1 MKTIRQ
7 LLLLLALILI
17 NCNLVNLFGQN
28 LTEVDADGRATV
40 KAIVPS
46 ATSVR
51 FRGLSGSWG
60 LNNLNLG
67 LTNMGNDLWQVTTS
81 PIATGFHYYRMEING
96 ILTVNPNENVYY
108 CSNAWNSGLEI
119 PNDTIDFYNI
129 KDVPHGS
136 IVMQPYYSTVT
147 QSMRQ
152 CFIYLPPDYKADLTE
167 KYPVLFLQH
176 GNGENEYGWHMQG
189 KINLILDNLIAEGKA
204 VPMVVV
210 MDNGMTFLDNYV
222 NLAFLIINDL
232 IPMVEEKY
240 NVKQDKKFRAVAGL
254 SMGAGQAIVA
264 GLFFPE
270 FFNYV
275 GDFSGSIDPYNWTE
289 YTQTVNLNDSLE
301 LVWLGI
307 GTGDEY
313 YSYFNRFEGELTA
326 AGINHV
332 KKLFTG
338 AHQWQVW
345 RKCIYE
351 FAPLLFKPFEYPPQS
366 SVHDNISSEN
376 KLKVYPNPFNEYLHI
391 EITGSESSDLQFELV
406 DVTGKSIFYF
416 SGNITEAESQIS
428 EVLQNAAPNL
438 YVLSVTDNQ
447 SVYRIKIITN

>member
-1 MKTIRQ
+1 MKNVHCIS
-7 LLLLLALILI
+7 LVIVFILI
-17 NCNLVNLFGQN
+17 SCNNFLFGQY
-28 LTEVDADGRATV
+28 LTEVDSDGRATV
-40 KAIVPS
+40 KAIVPN
-46 ATSVR
+46 ANTVR
-51 FRGLSGSWG
+51 FRGLPGSWG
-60 LNNLNLG
+60 LNSINLG
-67 LTNMGNDLWQVTTS
+67 LTNSGNDLWQVTTS

-96 ILTVNPNENVYY
+96 ILTVNPNERVYY

-129 KDVPHGS
+129 KDVPHGT
-136 IVMQPYYSTVT
+136 IVSQLYNSTIT
-147 QSMRQ
+147 QSVRQ
-152 CFIYLPPDYKADLTE
+152 CFIYLPPNYNANSAD

-176 GNGENEYGWHMQG
+176 GNGENQYGWHMQG
-189 KINLILDNLIAEGKA
+189 KLNLILDNLIAEGKA

-222 NLAFLIINDL
+222 ELAYLIINDL
-232 IPMVEEKY
+232 IPLVEEKY

-270 FFNYV
+270 FFSYV

-301 LVWLGI
+301 LLWLGC
-307 GTGDEY
+307 GTSDEY

-332 KKLFTG
+332 KKLFSG

-351 FAPLLFKPFEYPPQS
+351 FAPLLFKPFEYHPIS
-366 SVHDNISSEN
+366 SVHDN
-376 KLKVYPNPFNEYLHI
+376 LKNANELRVYPNPFNEYLHI
-391 EITGSESSDLQFELV
+391 EITGSESSELKYELF
-406 DVTGKSIFYF
+406 DITGKSLILY
-416 SGNITEAESQIS
+416 SGNKTEAESRIS
-428 EVLQNAAPNL
+428 EILRKSAGNMF
-438 YVLSVTDNQ
+438 VLSVTNRQ
-447 SVYRIKIITN
+447 SVSRIKIINN